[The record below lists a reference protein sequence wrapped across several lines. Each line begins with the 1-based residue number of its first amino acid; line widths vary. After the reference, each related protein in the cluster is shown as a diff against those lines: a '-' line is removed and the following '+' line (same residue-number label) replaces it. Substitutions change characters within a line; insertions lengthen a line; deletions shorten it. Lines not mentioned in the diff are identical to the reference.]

1 MTDWL
6 LASLEL
12 GQTIRVQMAL
22 DEFTCQ
28 KLITGASVGSWKDTR
43 VGVCLPQPM
52 TARRDLNPQGA
63 KAPVLTS
70 LLATSIM
77 YP

>member
-1 MTDWL
+1 MTSINDIFPAYL
-6 LASLEL
+6 PTGDNPAG
-12 GQTIRVQMAL
+12 GQ
-22 DEFTCQ
+22 
-28 KLITGASVGSWKDTR
+28 KGASVGSWKDTR
-43 VGVCLPQPM
+43 IGVCLPQPM
-52 TARRDLNPQGA
+52 TAGRDLNPQGA